1 MATVQRKLK
10 KKYVCSCGRSFAHA
24 ISLKRHKFV
33 SGCVDEE
40 PSEEQAAAEE
50 APPQEPEQAPEEE
63 PVTVATQALTLDD
76 ITQLYALANERLHPT
91 PTTAMRMREMSSH
104 LATFSREFG
113 AWLGEE
119 STTVV
124 RWLGARV
131 PEVLGVVARGV
142 LSVVTLAAVLAIFFA
157 GLTMGITVKQASA
170 TSDYIPAPQPPVVNA
185 APATTLADAAT
196 TVSDFYRSVN
206 GGAFTAAYNRL
217 SSAWRN
223 ELGYDQFVSGYAATE
238 QVMCELVNVERLSET
253 RARVQVRLQV
263 QENGAVATYAGHYD
277 LVQEGRAWRIDR
289 GSLRG

>member
-40 PSEEQAAAEE
+40 PNEEQAAAE
-50 APPQEPEQAPEEE
+50 APEEPKPEPEEE
-63 PVTVATQALTLDD
+63 PVTVATQALTIDD

-113 AWLGEE
+113 AWLGQE
-119 STTVV
+119 STAVG
-124 RWLGARV
+124 RWLAARV
-131 PEVLGVVARGV
+131 PEVLGVAARGI
-142 LSVVTLAAVLAIFFA
+142 LSVVTLAAVVAIFFA
-157 GLTMGITVKQASA
+157 GLTMGITVKHASA
-170 TSDYIPAPQPPVVNA
+170 TSEYVPAPQPPVVDVD
-185 APATTLADAAT
+185 PATSLADAAS

-217 SSAWRN
+217 SSAWRS
-223 ELGYDQFVSGYAATE
+223 ELGYEAFVSGYARTE
-238 QVMCELVNVERLSET
+238 QVMCELVNVERLSKS
-253 RARVQVRLQV
+253 RARVEVRLQV
-263 QENGAVATYAGHYD
+263 LEDGAVASYAGHYD
-277 LVQEGRAWRIDR
+277 LVQEGRSWRIDR
-289 GSLRG
+289 GNLRG